1 MSDKLIINKWWVPVS
16 GAWII
21 TQDAAAHERYRI
33 ENGIKPGWYNIAL
46 DFAHKGGSL
55 GKPAFASR
63 DGFASKVELSNVGYG
78 KVVYID
84 HGDGYVSIYA
94 HLDKYNVKRGDFV
107 EQGELIGEIGYTG
120 NVRPQ
125 GPAGAHLHFE
135 VRYQDKAVDPWPL
148 LFGGPNDTDP
158 NDPGG
163 ITPAP
168 VESDERPDL
177 LELPVQVHF
186 LVLPTLL
193 NIRAKPTTDSAIV
206 GGLYMGDWVAI
217 IEYWHEGDNI
227 WAQIGHNQYSAIW
240 HNGNLY
246 GQVEGSE

>member
-55 GKPAFASR
+55 GKPVFASR
-63 DGFASKVELSNVGYG
+63 DGFVSKAELSNVGYG

-94 HLDKYNVKRGDFV
+94 HLDSYNVKRGDFV
-107 EQGELIGEIGYTG
+107 EQGEIIGNIGYTG
-120 NVRPQ
+120 NVRPA

-135 VRYQDKAVDPWPL
+135 VRYRDKAVDPWPL
-148 LFGGPNDTDP
+148 LFGEVNTDT
-158 NDPGG
+158 GG
-163 ITPAP
+163 ITPADP
-168 VESDERPDL
+168 ETPERP
-177 LELPVQVHF
+177 ELPELPKQVEF
-186 LVLPTLL
+186 FVIPPLL
-193 NIRAKPTTDSAIV
+193 NIRQGPTTDSPIV
-206 GGLYMGDWVAI
+206 GGLYAGEMVAI
-217 IEYWHEGDNI
+217 LEFIFEGENI
-227 WAQIGHNQYSAIW
+227 WAHIGHNQYSAIW

-246 GQVEGSE
+246 GQL